1 MLKKFKRKC
10 EHDEER
16 SRNYIYI
23 FRSQPKIDTLI
34 CQKKIANFL
43 L

>member
-16 SRNYIYI
+16 SRKKNIYAV
-23 FRSQPKIDTLI
+23 Q
-34 CQKKIANFL
+34 L
-43 L
+43 LEMSN

>member
-23 FRSQPKIDTLI
+23 YIFSATSRNVQLENRIHI
-34 CQKKIANFL
+34 H
-43 L
+43 

>member
-23 FRSQPKIDTLI
+23 FSATSRNVQLENRIYI
-34 CQKKIANFL
+34 H
-43 L
+43 

>member
-16 SRNYIYI
+16 SRKNIYIYAV
-23 FRSQPKIDTLI
+23 Q
-34 CQKKIANFL
+34 L
-43 L
+43 LEMSN